1 VKIRTVSETARQG
14 YIKDI
19 VVAGYQQG
27 RGMLHSYPVNI
38 VGWRKIQMFFKTPAD
53 MFIRIV
59 GVAFERI
66 DPLQKIF
73 LFLKL

>member
-1 VKIRTVSETARQG
+1 MRIIAIWSYLHDSVLRRIDISFDIDAGSLKDLLKYFVKIRTVSETARQG

-38 VGWRKIQMFFKTPAD
+38 VG
-53 MFIRIV
+53 
-59 GVAFERI
+59 
-66 DPLQKIF
+66 
-73 LFLKL
+73 